1 MSDLLAWALHNAR
14 RQTLTLIDGV
24 SEEQRSERITP
35 GEQHPAWILGHLL
48 LGDVYLL
55 SLLGVEGLPQDFAAL
70 LAAYGPA
77 ATPDQTMAVGEPMDV
92 VVDRLIRTGTARCDA
107 VRRMSV
113 EDLSRPTPDDLLATS
128 QPTIGHHLQVLV
140 FHEGYHGGQLAAWRR
155 SHGLPPV
162 RWVAAPEGEGG
173 G

>member
-14 RQTLTLIDGV
+14 RQTLALIDGV
-24 SEEQRSERITP
+24 PEDPRAQAIP
-35 GEQHPAWILGHLL
+35 GEQHPAWILGHIL

-55 SLLGVEGLPQDFAAL
+55 SLLGVEALPQDFPAL

-77 ATPDQTMAVGEPMDV
+77 ATPEQTFAMGEPMDV
-92 VVDRLIRTGTARCDA
+92 VVGRLIRTGIARCDA
-107 VRRMSV
+107 VRQMSA
-113 EDLSRPTPDDLLATS
+113 EDLSRPTPDELLVTS
-128 QPTIGHHLQVLV
+128 QPTIGHHLQALL

-162 RWVAAPEGEGG
+162 RWVVAPEGM
-173 G
+173 